1 MENRPIQNDVPK
13 NILMTTMSM
22 GIGGAETHI
31 LELSK
36 RLVSLG
42 HQVTVASNGGEYVKA
57 LEVAGVRHETMPM
70 HRRSIAAMIRSYFSL
85 RRLIHRG
92 DFDVVHAHARIP
104 GFLCGLLR
112 RKDHKY
118 VFITTAHGMFAVGG
132 LAGKLSNWG
141 QKTIAVSEDIRE
153 YLITK
158 YGVPQSN
165 IFLTSNGID
174 MERFSPEVSG
184 EAVRTEFGIAPDAP
198 VIVHVS
204 RLDLETSIIAEQ
216 LLDIAPDLCTQCPK
230 LQILI
235 VGGGN
240 QLDRLQAEAEVVNA
254 QIGRA
259 AIHMTGP
266 RTDVESCIAAADVF
280 VGVSRAALEA
290 MSGGRPVVLAG
301 AQGYI
306 GIFDETK
313 REVSQR
319 TNFCGRGEALPT
331 ETRLREDVLDLLQ
344 RSPMER
350 EALGTY
356 GREMVQ
362 GQYSIETMVHDT
374 LAAYAAAAM
383 RERRLLI
390 SGYYGFKNAG
400 DEAILDAFIQS
411 TKDLPCPVSVTVL
424 SNTPEETAK
433 KHGTPAVHRFKV
445 LSVLRA
451 LWRSDA
457 LISGGGSLLQ
467 DKSST
472 RSIIYYLSIIRLA
485 RLMRKPVMLYA
496 NGIGPVDKPRNRR
509 RVKKIVSRVNV
520 LTLRE
525 ESSREELLRIGVSG
539 PPMQVT
545 ADPVFLLDEPDES
558 LAIRALRE
566 AGVPGDRPLI
576 GISVRTLRARENFV
590 SEMARFA
597 DRLTQE
603 LGYYV
608 VFLPMQMPQDVTMSR
623 QVMEQM
629 VHPSYLLSAELP
641 PEALIGACGQMDLVI
656 AMRLHTML
664 FAAHVT
670 TPVIGLV
677 CDPKI
682 AYFLEKLD
690 MPSGGAIEDFAPDA
704 LLELVRAV
712 LDERPMYQ
720 ERLARAVTPMGEG
733 ARENTRLLG
742 EMLR

>member
-1 MENRPIQNDVPK
+1 
-13 NILMTTMSM
+13 MTTMSM

-42 HQVTVASNGGEYVKA
+42 HRVTVASNGGEYVAA
-57 LEVAGVRHETMPM
+57 LEAAGVRHETMPM
-70 HRRSIAAMIRSYFSL
+70 HRRSLGAMIRSYFML
-85 RRLIHRG
+85 RRLIRRG
-92 DFDVVHAHARIP
+92 GFDVVHAHARIP
-104 GFLCGLLR
+104 GFLCGLIR
-112 RKDHKY
+112 RKRSKY
-118 VFITTAHGMFAVGG
+118 VFVTTAHGMFAAGG

-153 YLITK
+153 YLIK
-158 YGVPQSN
+158 QYAVPTSN
-165 IFLTSNGID
+165 IFLTINGID

-184 EAVRTEFGIAPDAP
+184 ESVRAEFGIAADAP

-216 LLDIAPDLCTQCPK
+216 LLDIAPDLCAQCSG

-235 VGGGN
+235 VGGGD
-240 QLDRLQAEAEVVNA
+240 QFDRVRAEAEKVNA
-254 QIGRA
+254 KIGRQ
-259 AIHMTGP
+259 AIHMTGS

-290 MSGGRPVVLAG
+290 MSGARSVVLAG

-331 ETRLREDVLDLLQ
+331 ETRLREDVLALLQ
-344 RSPMER
+344 RSPVER

-362 GQYSIETMVHDT
+362 GQYSIETMVNDT
-374 LAAYAAAAM
+374 LAAYEVAGL

-400 DEAILDAFIQS
+400 DEAILDAFIRS

-424 SNTPEETAK
+424 SNTPEETAS
-433 KHGTPAVHRFKV
+433 KHGTPAVYRFNM

-457 LISGGGSLLQ
+457 LVSGGGSLLQ

-496 NGIGPVDKPRNRR
+496 NGIGPVDKPHNRR

-539 PPMQVT
+539 PPIQVT
-545 ADPVFLLDEPDES
+545 ADPVFLLDEPDEN
-558 LAIRALRE
+558 LAISALRE

-603 LGYYV
+603 LEYHV

-623 QVMEQM
+623 KIMEAM
-629 VHPSYLLSAELP
+629 VHPSYLLGADLP
-641 PEALIGACGQMDLVI
+641 PEALIGACGQMDLVV

-664 FAAHVT
+664 FAASVN

-690 MPSGGAIEDFAPDA
+690 MPSGGAIEDFAPDD
-704 LLELVRAV
+704 LLELVRGV

-720 ERLARAVTPMGEG
+720 KRLAQAVTPMGEG

>member
-1 MENRPIQNDVPK
+1 MA
-13 NILMTTMSM
+13 TMSM

-36 RLVSLG
+36 HLVSLG
-42 HQVTVASNGGEYVKA
+42 HRVTVASNGGEYVRA
-57 LEVAGVRHETMPM
+57 LETAGVHHETVPM
-70 HRRSIAAMIRSYFSL
+70 HRRSIGAMIRSYL
-85 RRLIHRG
+85 TLWRLIRREG
-92 DFDVVHAHARIP
+92 FDVVHAHARIP
-104 GFLCGLLR
+104 GFLCGLIR
-112 RKDHKY
+112 RKGSSY
-118 VFITTAHGMFAVGG
+118 VFVTTAHGMFAAGG

-153 YLITK
+153 YLISQ

-165 IFLTSNGID
+165 IFLTINGID

-184 EAVRTEFGIAPDAP
+184 EAVRVELGISPDAP
-198 VIVHVS
+198 VILHVS
-204 RLDLETSIIAEQ
+204 RLDKEPAIIAEQ
-216 LLDIAPDLCTQCPK
+216 LLDIAPDLCKQCPG
-230 LQILI
+230 LQLLI
-235 VGGGN
+235 VGGGD
-240 QLDRLQAEAEVVNA
+240 QLARLREEADAVNA
-254 QIGRA
+254 RIGRR

-290 MSGGRPVVLAG
+290 MSGARPVVLAG

-306 GIFDETK
+306 GVFDETK
-313 REVSQR
+313 RDVSRR

-331 ETRLREDVLDLLQ
+331 ETRLREDLLRLLQ
-344 RSPMER
+344 LPSTER
-350 EALGTY
+350 ARLGTY
-356 GREMVQ
+356 GRETVQ
-362 GQYSIETMVHDT
+362 GYYSIETMVQDT
-374 LAAYAAAAM
+374 LAAYAAAAR
-383 RERRLLI
+383 RERRLLV

-400 DEAILDAFIQS
+400 DEAILDAFIRS
-411 TKDLPCPVSVTVL
+411 TKDLPVPVSVTVL

-433 KHGTPAVHRFKV
+433 KHGTPTVHRFRV
-445 LSVLRA
+445 FPVLRA
-451 LWRSDA
+451 LWRSDV
-457 LISGGGSLLQ
+457 LVSGGGSLLQ

-485 RLMRKPVMLYA
+485 RLMGKPVMLYA

-509 RVKKIVSRVNV
+509 RVKKVVSRVDV
-520 LTLRE
+520 ITLRE

-539 PPMQVT
+539 PEMHVT
-545 ADPVFLLDEPDES
+545 ADPVFLFDAPDET

-576 GISVRTLRARENFV
+576 GISVRSLRAREDFIPQ
-590 SEMARFA
+590 MAQFA
-597 DRLTQE
+597 DRLTAE
-603 LGYYV
+603 LGYHV

-623 QVMEQM
+623 QIMEQM
-629 VHPSYLLSAELP
+629 TQPSYLLSADLP

-664 FAAHVT
+664 FAASVT

-682 AYFLEKLD
+682 AYFLDKLD

-704 LLELVRAV
+704 LLERVREV
-712 LDERPMYQ
+712 LDERPAYQ
-720 ERLARAVTPMGEG
+720 ARLSRTVAEMRIG
-733 ARENTRLLG
+733 AQENTRLLG